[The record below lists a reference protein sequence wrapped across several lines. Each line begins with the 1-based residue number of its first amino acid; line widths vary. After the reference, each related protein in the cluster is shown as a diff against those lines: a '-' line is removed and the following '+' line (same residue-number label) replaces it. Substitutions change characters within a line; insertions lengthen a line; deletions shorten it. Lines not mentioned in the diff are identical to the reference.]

1 MSTDYKVRFR
11 SYAKVSEVALE
22 ARRKLGVA
30 HCFSFNI
37 VRLINDLVGKAFGR
51 LGKLHLDIFDEHPN
65 HLAYVT
71 FGPLTLHV
79 DKEIWTL
86 ADLGEPKSRFILAHE
101 LGHLLMHEHH
111 EQAYSEDGSGRLT
124 FIQPEESAE
133 TQANWFAACFL
144 APDHLARDCKSESEL
159 CLQFDF
165 PEDYASIR
173 VDDMGRNAPKR
184 SGAACSM
191 CGNLMM
197 VRSDGRQNCESCD
210 TLISR

>member
-11 SYAKVSEVALE
+11 PYAKVSELALDV
-22 ARRKLGVA
+22 RRKLGVA

-37 VRLINDLVGKAFGR
+37 VRLINGLVGKAFSR
-51 LGKLHLDIFDEHPN
+51 LGELHLDIFDEHPE

-71 FGPLTLHV
+71 FSPLTLHV
-79 DKEIWTL
+79 DKEIWRL

-111 EQAYSEDGSGRLT
+111 EQAFSEDGSGRLT

-144 APDHLARDCKSESEL
+144 APDHLARECRNETEL

-165 PEDYASIR
+165 PKDYASIR
-173 VDDMGRNAPKR
+173 LDDMNRNAPKR
-184 SGAACSM
+184 SGATCSS
-191 CGNLMM
+191 CGNLMIA
-197 VRSDGRQNCESCD
+197 RSDGRLTCEPCD
-210 TLISR
+210 LLSSR